1 MQNLRNAVHA
11 AALVLA
17 GLAAAGA
24 QAQPADA
31 YPTKPIRLVVPFGP
45 GGPTDIAARAIA
57 QKLSV
62 SLGQPVVIDNKA
74 GAGGSV
80 GSAEV
85 ARAPADGYTLLYGSS
100 STLAVNPSL
109 YTKLPYD
116 PARAFTPV
124 SMVARGPQV
133 IIIHSALP
141 ANSLK
146 EFVEYARK
154 NPAAINYSSAGVGSI
169 GHLSGALLLE
179 NLGIKGTHV
188 PYRSG
193 ALAITAVASGETSFT
208 IDALGTTA
216 TAVSTGRARTLA
228 VLSDKRT
235 GFAPTVPT
243 VAEAGF
249 KTVSADFWSGLVAP
263 AGTPPAIVAK
273 LNVAVVSALQ
283 QPDVAAQMKQLGADA
298 QGSTPAEFA
307 RFIEGETHKWAAVV
321 KSTGATAE

>member
-1 MQNLRNAVHA
+1 MQKSRRTFAV
-11 AALVLA
+11 AAL
-17 GLAAAGA
+17 GLACLAAGV
-24 QAQPADA
+24 QAQTADSW
-31 YPTKPIRLVVPFGP
+31 PNKPIRLVVPFGP

-57 QKLSV
+57 QKISTI
-62 SLGQPVVIDNKA
+62 LGQPVVVDNKA

-109 YTKLPYD
+109 YKTLPYD
-116 PARAFTPV
+116 PVRAFTPV

-133 IIIHSALP
+133 MIIHAALP
-141 ANSLK
+141 ANNLK

-154 NPAAINYSSAGVGSI
+154 NPSAINYSSAGVGSI
-169 GHLSGALLLE
+169 GHLSGAFLLE

-208 IDALGTTA
+208 VDALGTTS

-228 VLSDKRT
+228 VLSEKRT
-235 GFAPTVPT
+235 GFAPNVPT
-243 VAEAGF
+243 VAESGF

-273 LNVAVVSALQ
+273 LNAAVVSALH
-283 QPDVAAQMKQLGADA
+283 QPDVAAQMKQLGADS

-307 RFIEGETHKWAAVV
+307 KFIEGETQKWSAVV